1 MRALYAAATGMAAQ
15 ELNVQVISNNIAN
28 LRTTGYKRQQVHFQ
42 DLLYQDVRRAG
53 SSTSD
58 SGTQLPAGLAIG
70 SGVKTTSTAR
80 VMSQGTLTS
89 TEKENDL
96 AIKGEGFFQITM
108 PDGRTA
114 YTRDGSFDRDS
125 QGRLVT
131 RDGYL
136 TDPAITV
143 PANASGFTVS
153 ALGVV
158 QATVPGSTTP
168 QTLGQIQLAR
178 FVNKVGLA
186 SIGDNLLVESAASG
200 PAITGT
206 PGSDTSFGTLQQSY
220 LEEAN
225 VNSVTEISSL
235 IAAQRAYEM
244 NSKVVTAADQM
255 MSTTSQMFR
264 G

>member
-28 LRTTGYKRQQVHFQ
+28 LRTTGYKRQQAHFQ
-42 DLLYQDVRRAG
+42 DLLYQNLRRAG
-53 SSTSD
+53 SATSD
-58 SGTQLPAGLAIG
+58 QGNQLPAGLALG

-80 VMSQGTLTS
+80 VMSQGTLSS
-89 TEKENDL
+89 TEKTYDI
-96 AIKGEGFFQITM
+96 AIRGEGFFQITL

-114 YTRDGSFDRDS
+114 YTRDGSFDLDS
-125 QGRLVT
+125 QGQIVT

-136 TDPAITV
+136 INPSITV
-143 PANASGFTVS
+143 PNNATGVTISASGM
-153 ALGVV
+153 V
-158 QATVPGSTTP
+158 QATVPGQTAP
-168 QTLGQIQLAR
+168 QNLGQIQLAR
-178 FVNKVGLA
+178 FVNKVGLE
-186 SIGDNLLVESAASG
+186 SIGDNLFTETLASG
-200 PAITGT
+200 PAITGN
-206 PGSDTSFGTLQQSY
+206 PGAEGFGNLQQSY

-225 VNSVTEISSL
+225 VNAVTEISSL

-255 MSTTSQMFR
+255 LSTTSQMFR

>member
-28 LRTTGYKRQQVHFQ
+28 LRTTGYKRQQAHFQ
-42 DLLYQDVRRAG
+42 DLLYQNLRRAG
-53 SSTSD
+53 SATSD
-58 SGTQLPAGLAIG
+58 QNNMLPAGLALG

-80 VMSQGTLTS
+80 VMSQGTLSS
-89 TEKENDL
+89 TEKTYDV
-96 AIKGEGFFQITM
+96 AIRGEGFFQVTL

-114 YTRDGSFDRDS
+114 YSRDGSFDLDP
-125 QGRLVT
+125 QGQIVT

-136 TDPAITV
+136 LNPAIAV
-143 PANASGFTVS
+143 PNNATGVTISGS
-153 ALGVV
+153 GIV
-158 QATVPGSTTP
+158 QATVPGQTAP
-168 QTLGQIQLAR
+168 QQIGQIQVAR
-178 FVNKVGLA
+178 FVNKVGLE
-186 SIGDNLLVESAASG
+186 SVGDNLFVETLASG
-200 PAITGT
+200 PPVVGNPTTDGF
-206 PGSDTSFGTLQQSY
+206 GSLQQSY

-225 VNSVTEISSL
+225 VNAVTEISSL

-255 MSTTSQMFR
+255 LSTTSQMFR

>member
-28 LRTTGYKRQQVHFQ
+28 LRTTGYKRQQAHFQ
-42 DLLYQDVRRAG
+42 DLLYQNLRRAG
-53 SSTSD
+53 TATSD
-58 SGTQLPAGLAIG
+58 QGNQLPAGLALG

-80 VMSQGTLTS
+80 VMSQGTLSS
-89 TEKENDL
+89 TEKTYDV
-96 AIKGEGFFQITM
+96 AVRGEGFFQITM

-114 YTRDGSFDRDS
+114 YTRDGSFDLDS
-125 QGRLVT
+125 QGQIVT

-136 TDPAITV
+136 MNPNITV
-143 PANASGFTVS
+143 PNNATSVTISASGI
-153 ALGVV
+153 V
-158 QATVPGSTTP
+158 QATVPGQTAP
-168 QTLGQIQLAR
+168 QNLGQIQMAR
-178 FVNKVGLA
+178 FVNKVGLE
-186 SIGDNLLVESAASG
+186 SIGDNLFTETQASG
-200 PAITGT
+200 PAITGN
-206 PGSDTSFGTLQQSY
+206 PDTDGFGTLQQSY

-225 VNSVTEISSL
+225 VNAVTEISSL

-255 MSTTSQMFR
+255 LSTTSQMFR

>member
-42 DLLYQDVRRAG
+42 DLLYQNLRRSG

-58 SGTQLPAGLAIG
+58 QNTILPAGLALG

-80 VMSQGTLTS
+80 AMTQGPLAQ
-89 TEKENDL
+89 TEKDYDV
-96 AIKGEGFFQITM
+96 AIRGEGFFRIRL

-114 YTRDGSFDRDS
+114 YSRDGSFDLDA
-125 QGRLVT
+125 QGQMVT

-136 TDPAITV
+136 LDPGVTV
-143 PANASGFTVS
+143 PNTATSVTIS
-153 ALGVV
+153 ATGAV
-158 QATVPGSTTP
+158 QATLPGQTAP
-168 QTLGQIQLAR
+168 QALGQFQLAR
-178 FVNKVGLA
+178 FVNKVGLE
-186 SIGDNLLVESAASG
+186 SIGDNLFVETAASK
-200 PAITGT
+200 PAITGL
-206 PGSDTSFGTLQQSY
+206 PGSEGFGNLQQNY

-225 VNSVTEISSL
+225 VNAVTEISSL

-255 MSTTSQMFR
+255 LSTTSQMFR
-264 G
+264 S

>member
-28 LRTTGYKRQQVHFQ
+28 LRTTGYKRQQAHFQ
-42 DLLYQDVRRAG
+42 DLLYQNLRRAG
-53 SSTSD
+53 SATSD
-58 SGTQLPAGLAIG
+58 QGNQLPAGLALG

-80 VMSQGTLTS
+80 VMSQGTLSS
-89 TEKENDL
+89 TEKTYDV
-96 AIKGEGFFQITM
+96 AIRGEGLFQIQM

-114 YTRDGSFDRDS
+114 YTRDGSFDLDS
-125 QGRLVT
+125 QGQVVT

-136 TDPAITV
+136 LNPNITV
-143 PANASGFTVS
+143 PNNATSVTIS
-153 ALGVV
+153 ASGVV
-158 QATVPGSTTP
+158 QATLPGQTAP
-168 QTLGQIQLAR
+168 QNLGQIQMAR
-178 FVNKVGLA
+178 FVNKVGLE
-186 SIGDNLLVESAASG
+186 SIGDNLFVETLASG

-206 PGSDTSFGTLQQSY
+206 PGSEGFGNLLQSY

-225 VNSVTEISSL
+225 VNAVTEISSL

-255 MSTTSQMFR
+255 LSTTSQMFR

>member
-42 DLLYQDVRRAG
+42 DLLYQNLRRSG

-58 SGTQLPAGLAIG
+58 QNTILPAGLALG

-80 VMSQGTLTS
+80 AMTQGP
-89 TEKENDL
+89 L
-96 AIKGEGFFQITM
+96 AQTDKDYDVAIRGEGFFRVRL

-114 YTRDGSFDRDS
+114 YSRDGSFDLDA
-125 QGRLVT
+125 QGQMVT

-136 TDPAITV
+136 LDPGVTV
-143 PANASGFTVS
+143 PNTATSVQIS
-153 ALGVV
+153 ATGAV
-158 QATVPGSTTP
+158 QATLPGQTAP
-168 QTLGQIQLAR
+168 QALGQFQMAR
-178 FVNKVGLA
+178 FVNKVGLE
-186 SIGDNLLVESAASG
+186 SIGDNLFVETAASG
-200 PAITGT
+200 AAITGL
-206 PGSDTSFGTLQQSY
+206 PGSEGFGNLQQNY

-225 VNSVTEISSL
+225 VNAVTEISSL

-255 MSTTSQMFR
+255 LSTTSQMFR